1 MIKLYCFI
9 NSIVFHIWCRS
20 NDSTTI
26 NNLLRGLII
35 ITIIIFLF
43 LMIVESGS
51 GLNATATTPSGRKQA
66 CICNIHRNNP
76 QRDDFRCQIT

>member
-1 MIKLYCFI
+1 MIKLYCLI
-9 NSIVFHIWCRS
+9 NNIVFHIWCRI

-26 NNLLRGLII
+26 NKLLCGLII
-35 ITIIIFLF
+35 ITIIILLF
-43 LMIVESGS
+43 LLIVKS
-51 GLNATATTPSGRKQA
+51 GLNATATTPSGRNQA

>member
-1 MIKLYCFI
+1 MVKLYCLI
-9 NSIVFHIWCRS
+9 NNIVFHIWCRN

-26 NNLLRGLII
+26 NKLLCGLII
-35 ITIIIFLF
+35 TTIIICLF
-43 LMIVESGS
+43 LMIAKSGS

-66 CICNIHRNNP
+66 CVCNIHRNDP